1 MPTWGWILIAVVV
14 VIVIALIVARP
25 ALQRRRS
32 ARLKQTFGPEYDR
45 TLTQTGDQRAA
56 EAELAARAQKR
67 KKLDIVALHP
77 DAANRYAAHWR
88 EVQTS
93 FVDSP
98 ARALGEAD
106 RLVIEVLRERGYPVD
121 DFEQRAADVSVD
133 HPHVV
138 ENYRAAHRIHLTQRE
153 REINTEEQ
161 RQALVHYRAL
171 FEELLVTEQRPDTDR
186 GPDNSQEARA

>member
-1 MPTWGWILIAVVV
+1 MPTWGWILIAVAVVV
-14 VIVIALIVARP
+14 VIALVLARP
-25 ALQRRRS
+25 ALQRRRT

-45 TLTQTGDQRAA
+45 TITQSGDQRAA
-56 EAELAARAQKR
+56 EAELAARAQNR
-67 KKLDIVALHP
+67 KKLDIVALSP
-77 DAANRYAAHWR
+77 EAANRYATHWR
-88 EVQTS
+88 NVQTS

-98 ARALGEAD
+98 ARAVGEAD
-106 RLVIEVLRERGYPVD
+106 SLVIEVMRERGYPVD

-133 HPHVV
+133 HPQLV

-171 FEELLVTEQRPDTDR
+171 FDELLVTEQRSPTDR